1 MILTEVNENNIAAL
15 KKGGIIRR
23 FFLWL
28 PSKEKEYED
37 RGSQTPTRQTQ
48 AGTDA

>member
-1 MILTEVNENNIAAL
+1 MYLSKFSMGLTKINENNIAAL

-28 PSKEKEYED
+28 GLKGE
-37 RGSQTPTRQTQ
+37 RV
-48 AGTDA
+48 